1 MLDTMLDGLNGCAGL
16 EIFSGAPGTQSG
28 VLSFRPLRGDCE
40 TLAQQLS
47 ERGICVRSG
56 LHCAPYAHRSAGTLE
71 TGTIR
76 ASFSPFTDEMCV
88 KKCCSVLR
96 ELLQ

>member
-1 MLDTMLDGLNGCAGL
+1 MLETMLDGLDGCAGL
-16 EIFSGAPGTQSG
+16 EIFRGAAGTQSG

-40 TLAQQLS
+40 SLAQQLS
-47 ERGICVRSG
+47 DRGICVRSG

-76 ASFSPFTDEMCV
+76 ASFSPFTDEVCV
-88 KKCCSVLR
+88 KKSCSILR